1 MMSVASKGDG
11 KVELETIAMMLIL
24 SCYPSHYE
32 NRKEMFI
39 IFLKDDMS
47 NVCIP

>member
-1 MMSVASKGDG
+1 MMV
-11 KVELETIAMMLIL
+11 IL
-24 SCYPSHYE
+24 SCYPTLYE

-47 NVCIP
+47 NVCAPRKKHPVQDVFDA